1 MLSTFFLAV
10 VIAASS
16 MRPDI
21 AGPGIV
27 LGKGWYPYET
37 YQGAHFRWVD
47 DDARF
52 TIPAPKR
59 KLAYVMIRAEGGP
72 GLATTTFP
80 LRVLDASG
88 RQVAAVQVTAAQPE
102 QLLILPV
109 RPGVPNT
116 FRLHVDG
123 GGKHAGKDPRILN
136 FRVFRMTRIS

>member
-1 MLSTFFLAV
+1 MTATFFLAAL
-10 VIAASS
+10 IAASPA
-16 MRPDI
+16 RADI
-21 AGPGIV
+21 VGPGIV
-27 LGKGWYPYET
+27 LGQGWYAYET

-59 KLAYVMIRAEGGP
+59 RLAYVMIRAEGGP
-72 GLATTTFP
+72 GLGTTTFP

-88 RQVAAVQVTAAQPE
+88 RQVDAVQVTATQPQ

-109 RPGVPNT
+109 RPGVANT

-123 GGKHAGKDPRILN
+123 GGKHVGKDPRILN
-136 FRVFRMTRIS
+136 FRVFRIALIS